1 MSAIVPPLDIIP
13 KLPAKAVTLV
23 IKQVDIQTDRL
34 LDTVTKTVQDTVKL
48 PTNIK
53 CDDPRIAQIKKQ
65 LADIQKQITT
75 VQETIPKIQT
85 TINTVR
91 QLIGVATGIKTALSV
106 AQLANPVTAPLFI
119 AQQLTAIQD
128 ATIVNAISSLSQF
141 ASVPVSLASKLQT
154 ITPPLLAAIDKVS
167 NICNGDVDTLT
178 ISQDALSDDA
188 LQDVLSN
195 NGLQPDTDYNDLV
208 NTEFYNEE
216 NVSDDDLQHRSDT
229 IQQLLEQQQNL
240 LTSLQEAPSKVY
252 QASGGPSNTL
262 GKLGDY
268 YINLDDQSIYGPK
281 LRPDDWGQPVN

>member
-13 KLPAKAVTLV
+13 KLPAKAVTIV
-23 IKQVDIQTDRL
+23 IKQVDTQTDKL

-53 CDDPRIAQIKKQ
+53 CDDPRIARIKKQ

-85 TINTVR
+85 TINTVK

-154 ITPPLLAAIDKVS
+154 ITPPLLAAIAKVS
-167 NICNGDVDTLT
+167 NICNGDIDPLT
-178 ISQDALSDDA
+178 ISQDALSND
-188 LQDVLSN
+188 
-195 NGLQPDTDYNDLV
+195 GLQTGTESVTDYNDLV
-208 NTEFYNEE
+208 DTKFYNEE
-216 NVSDDDLQHRSDT
+216 NVSDNDLQHRSDT

-252 QASGGPSNTL
+252 QASGAPTNTL

-268 YINLDDQSIYGPK
+268 YINLDNQSIYGPK
-281 LRPDDWGQPVN
+281 LQADDWGQPVN

>member
-23 IKQVDIQTDRL
+23 IKQIDTQTDRL

-48 PTNIK
+48 PVNIK
-53 CDDPRIAQIKKQ
+53 CDDPRITQIKKQ

-91 QLIGVATGIKTALSV
+91 QLIGVAAGIKTALSV

-141 ASVPVSLASKLQT
+141 SSVPATLTSKLQT
-154 ITPPLLAAIDKVS
+154 ITTPLLGAIAKVS
-167 NICNGDVDTLT
+167 NVCNGDVETLT
-178 ISQDALSDDA
+178 ISQDALSNDA
-188 LQDVLSN
+188 LTN
-195 NGLQPDTDYNDLV
+195 IGLQTGTDYNDLV
-208 NTEFYNEE
+208 DTKFYNEE

-252 QASGGPSNTL
+252 QASGAPSNTL

-268 YINLDDQSIYGPK
+268 YINLDNQSIYGPK
-281 LRPDDWGQPVN
+281 LRADDWGQPVN

>member
-34 LDTVTKTVQDTVKL
+34 LDNVTKTVQDTVKL

-188 LQDVLSN
+188 LQT
-195 NGLQPDTDYNDLV
+195 DTGYNDLV

-252 QASGGPSNTL
+252 KASGSPSNNL

-281 LRPDDWGQPVN
+281 LQADDWGQPVN

>member
-23 IKQVDIQTDRL
+23 IKQIDTQTDRL

-48 PTNIK
+48 PVNIK
-53 CDDPRIAQIKKQ
+53 CDDPRITQIKKQ

-91 QLIGVATGIKTALSV
+91 QLIGVAAGIKTALSV

-141 ASVPVSLASKLQT
+141 SSVPATLTSKLQT
-154 ITPPLLAAIDKVS
+154 ITTPLLGAIAKVS
-167 NICNGDVDTLT
+167 NVCNGDVETLT
-178 ISQDALSDDA
+178 ISQDALSNDA
-188 LQDVLSN
+188 LTN
-195 NGLQPDTDYNDLV
+195 IGLQTGTDYNDLV
-208 NTEFYNEE
+208 DTKFYNEE
-216 NVSDDDLQHRSDT
+216 NVSDDDLQRSSGLEGFVDT
-229 IQQLLEQQQNL
+229 IPTNAC
-240 LTSLQEAPSKVY
+240 TD
-252 QASGGPSNTL
+252 NTRTKSCE
-262 GKLGDY
+262 G
-268 YINLDDQSIYGPK
+268 N
-281 LRPDDWGQPVN
+281 

>member
-23 IKQVDIQTDRL
+23 IKQIDTQTDRL

-48 PTNIK
+48 PVNIK
-53 CDDPRIAQIKKQ
+53 CDDPRITQIKKQ

-91 QLIGVATGIKTALSV
+91 QLIGVAAGIKTALSV

-178 ISQDALSDDA
+178 ISQDALSDDV
-188 LQDVLSN
+188 LQT
-195 NGLQPDTDYNDLV
+195 DTGYNDLV
-208 NTEFYNEE
+208 NTEFYNKE

-252 QASGGPSNTL
+252 QASGAPSNTL

-268 YINLDDQSIYGPK
+268 YINLDNQSIYGPK
-281 LRPDDWGQPVN
+281 LRADDWGQPVN